1 VDSTVRRSSG
11 VRANSNGFK
20 VNTCTAKNCLGCSA
34 DIPTL
39 TPQTLKKIGT
49 SLCHLQEDKLG
60 EEALMKKKKL
70 EPVGKKVKK
79 SKKDKEDEDVNDTN
93 KDDN

>member
-1 VDSTVRRSSG
+1 M
-11 VRANSNGFK
+11 
-20 VNTCTAKNCLGCSA
+20 
-34 DIPTL
+34 
-39 TPQTLKKIGT
+39 
-49 SLCHLQEDKLG
+49 G

-70 EPVGKKVKK
+70 EPVGKKVNK

>member
-1 VDSTVRRSSG
+1 M
-11 VRANSNGFK
+11 
-20 VNTCTAKNCLGCSA
+20 
-34 DIPTL
+34 
-39 TPQTLKKIGT
+39 
-49 SLCHLQEDKLG
+49 G

>member
-1 VDSTVRRSSG
+1 M
-11 VRANSNGFK
+11 
-20 VNTCTAKNCLGCSA
+20 
-34 DIPTL
+34 
-39 TPQTLKKIGT
+39 
-49 SLCHLQEDKLG
+49 G

-79 SKKDKEDEDVNDTN
+79 SKKDKKEDEDINDTN